1 MVAKHSGNNFR
12 AVAAAA
18 RAAAQ
23 LFLPRRRAAGE
34 VSLRA
39 RVQMLQHRL
48 RFALRGRGNELPSWL
63 GGDSPLGYEA
73 GRQNRLDAGF
83 VPRNLGPN
91 ALGQETLELLR
102 ARSRFLVD
110 NNPIVGG
117 ALRTHTDNIVG
128 RGIDVRPMTGIEEL
142 DRELAR
148 RWKAFAEGVDP
159 SRTLTLRDHQRL
171 FCSELLTSG
180 EVLLVDSVVPARA
193 TTRGEWARGP
203 AVELIEAER
212 LDVGFVASGGSVI
225 DSAGGGS
232 GQGRQTVAASVPQ
245 DHTVLQSVELDASG
259 VPVAYWVREAHPRDL
274 VSGLVAQPMLV
285 ASRRRLSTDRARLC
299 FLMRRPKQ
307 LRGVPWTTTIIS
319 DSRME
324 SGFLEAS
331 LVQARIA
338 ACTALIFAEDG
349 DMGPLAA
356 GVGNGADAGGGGK
369 NDFVDSSGA
378 PITELSPGLIGF
390 SSKGEPK
397 VVASN
402 LPAPGLEMVERMMH
416 NRQAAGLGMS
426 AAELSRNYKGTTFSA
441 ARTELLST
449 MRGVHPM
456 QAYVFENS
464 TRPLYRTFVWWLV
477 TSGQLQLK
485 AAYRKKLGPQLE
497 LLYECMPTYPGTDWV
512 NPAQEAAAAETEL
525 ALGIVSRTQLCAA
538 KGRNFEEVLQQT
550 LSEEL
555 REKQLREKMGLPP
568 RVSPATTLAPSGQ
581 AHNGQGANA
590 DDETGGEAGDESGD
604 QSGDESGET
613 AGETAGDDARTESE
627 AA

>member
-1 MVAKHSGNNFR
+1 
-12 AVAAAA
+12 
-18 RAAAQ
+18 
-23 LFLPRRRAAGE
+23 
-34 VSLRA
+34 
-39 RVQMLQHRL
+39 MLQRRL
-48 RFALRGRGNELPSWL
+48 RSALRGKAGELTSWIA
-63 GGDSPLGYEA
+63 GESPLGYDA
-73 GRQNRLDAGF
+73 GRHSRLDAGY

-102 ARSRFLVD
+102 ARSRHLVD

-117 ALRTHTDNIVG
+117 ALQTHTDNIVG

-171 FCSELLTSG
+171 FCTELLASG
-180 EVLLVDSVVPARA
+180 EVLVVDSIVPARA
-193 TTRGEWARGP
+193 STRGEWARGP
-203 AVELIEAER
+203 AVELVEAER
-212 LDVGFVASGGSVI
+212 LDVGFVASGGTVI
-225 DSAGGGS
+225 ESAS
-232 GQGRQTVAASVPQ
+232 GNGRQRVAAQVPEE
-245 DHTVLQSVELDASG
+245 HTVLQSVELDASG

-274 VSGLVAQPMLV
+274 VAGLVAQPLLV
-285 ASRRRLSTDRARLC
+285 TSRRRVATDRARLC
-299 FLMRRPKQ
+299 FVMRRPKQ
-307 LRGVPWTTTIIS
+307 LRGVPWTAKIIA

-338 ACTALIFAEDG
+338 ACTALVFAEDG
-349 DMGPLAA
+349 DTGPLAA
-356 GVGNGADAGGGGK
+356 GVGNGANGASGEGAE
-369 NDFVDSSGA
+369 NEHFVDSTGK

-397 VVASN
+397 VVGSN
-402 LPAPGLEMVERMMH
+402 LPAPGLEMVCRMMH

-426 AAELSRNYKGTTFSA
+426 AAEVSRNYKGTTFSA

-456 QAYVFENS
+456 QAYVYENS
-464 TRPLYRTFVWWLV
+464 TRPLYRTWVWWLV

-485 AAYRKKLGPQLE
+485 AEYRKKLGPQLE
-497 LLYECMPTYPGTDWV
+497 QLYECMPTYPGTDWV

-568 RVSPATTLAPSGQ
+568 RVSPATALAQNGQ
-581 AHNGQGANA
+581 AANVDEQTGEQA
-590 DDETGGEAGDESGD
+590 RDDAGEEAGDQAGREP
-604 QSGDESGET
+604 DEENT
-613 AGETAGDDARTESE
+613 QDNARTESE